1 MKKTLG
7 ISMRRAAA
15 ATAALFAASI
25 LNPVAAQAAE
35 IDITAPNQYSLLTC
49 ASAAELDC
57 IESFGFLNKANEYI
71 PGNLVDTV
79 KDPLFIDEMGN
90 RVEGGFTKWS
100 AQVDGVVAGA
110 VLSVPLQSPK
120 YRLWKNP
127 NGTYHHGASL
137 RPMVFADDLL
147 NTNVRLV
154 IRTSFLKPQNI
165 QLVAGDADF
174 GHKVIRGGN
183 AWTFEGKGTPVSNY
197 FDWRKVNPDK
207 DPADIDTSSLHF
219 IIHHAD
225 ADLAQGYWP
234 APCASKGYSVQAFNS
249 NSAGEPRW
257 NVGSN
262 SLDFAIQSAHLMSTG
277 APNVGF
283 FKLWTNDAYMN
294 CQWPG
299 NTLATSNN
307 LTVQVINTDGT
318 KQIAT
323 SRVVHANG
331 KLFVEA
337 TGFHYSKPTIKIV
350 DASTGVKVVPKIVKK
365 TITCVKKTNAKIT
378 KKVTG
383 AAPKCPVGYKLK
395 K

>member
-1 MKKTLG
+1 MKLRLG
-7 ISMRRAAA
+7 ISMRWAAA
-15 ATAALFAASI
+15 AIAALFAATI
-25 LNPVAAQAAE
+25 LNPVAVQAAPLNLN
-35 IDITAPNQYSLLTC
+35 APNEYALVTC
-49 ASAAELDC
+49 ASASELDC
-57 IESFGFLNKANEYI
+57 VESFGFLNKANEYI
-71 PGNLVDTV
+71 EAKLVETIQQPGYVSE
-79 KDPLFIDEMGN
+79 IGN
-90 RVEGGFTKWS
+90 QVQQGYTSWS
-100 AQVDGVVAGA
+100 AQVDGVEQSAN
-110 VLSVPLQSPK
+110 LLVPLQSPK

-127 NGTYHHGASL
+127 DGTYHFGSSL
-137 RPMVFADDLL
+137 RPWVTSDDLL
-147 NTNVRLV
+147 NTKVRFV

-165 QLVAGDADF
+165 QLVAGESDF
-174 GHKVIRGGN
+174 AHKVIRGGN
-183 AWTFEGKGTPVSNY
+183 SWTFEGKGTPVSIY
-197 FDWRKVNPDK
+197 YDWSKVNPDK
-207 DPADIDTSSLHF
+207 DPADEDTSTLHF

-225 ADLAQGYWP
+225 ANLAHGYWP

-262 SLDFAIQSAHLMSTG
+262 SLDFAIQSTHLMSTG

-283 FKLWTNDAYMN
+283 FKLWTTDAYMN

-318 KQIAT
+318 KQVAT
-323 SRVVHANG
+323 SQVAHANG

-350 DASTGVKVVPKIVKK
+350 DASRPPKKVI
-365 TITCVKKTNAKIT
+365 ICVKKTNAKSL
-378 KKVTG
+378 KKVV
-383 AAPKCPVGYKLK
+383 AVAPKCPSGYKLK